1 MELSAWLTMAI
12 ENLFLDQY
20 LKKKKKVK

>member
-20 LKKKKKVK
+20 LKKKVK